1 MERFVF
7 VLAFSPILFFASWT
21 IASHLA
27 IMAGLSWDVLQPAFA
42 RASIPLCLLCIAVTS
57 RVSASCHRISNG
69 ETLTEYN
76 WPWKNLVIFA
86 LVLGILFAI
95 TQYKV
100 RWAIC
105 LLVLIIPI
113 VLDRSEPLSCKAQEC
128 TSGTPKQHWL
138 FLFILAALAIT
149 YTLISHRTD
158 ADDST
163 YLEIIRS
170 TLEHRSLPIFSFD
183 VSLGEMIPHFRFQ
196 IYRASTYELLAG
208 FLVNAT
214 GIDLLT
220 VYYLVLPSIN
230 ALLTVAIGW
239 VVARFFLSSQGA
251 ILATALLI
259 IILMAWGETHIAY
272 GNRLFVRL
280 FQGKGL
286 LIACTTPACVYAGLL
301 FSQQPRM
308 GTWVLLLASV
318 VAGIGVSSSGLVASI
333 VAAWIG
339 LLAGCANLGTDAL
352 KKLLVGGLVSLYP
365 LILGWYLISGSVS
378 ITGTGT
384 YLPVEASLGA
394 GARPDIAL
402 GILCYGALFQYF
414 RLPRQFLVLCLVT
427 LLFTMNP
434 FLSEILSRFTSRNMS
449 WRIMWAAPLPILMAI
464 SLASGLETFSI
475 SNFRKSMSSLLA
487 LGLLVVFLTSG
498 QWTMSPANNNRIDVP
513 QAKVE
518 NYFYIA
524 GDITA
529 IIESNVENP
538 MILATDEIARWI
550 PMHKKKSFLVMPG
563 HVYPVLLKFV
573 IGQEEFSER
582 MQLFSFIN
590 SDFTNPSPEKII
602 PLMKKYKVNCIIVP
616 LAKNLMP
623 RIKDLF
629 SQTSDC
635 QAELLPPNVQG
646 YETILVRCF

>member
-21 IASHLA
+21 IACHFA
-27 IMAGLSWDVLQPAFA
+27 IITGLSWDVLQPAFA
-42 RASIPLCLLCIAVTS
+42 WAAIPLCVLCIAVTS
-57 RVSASCHRISNG
+57 RVSALCSSISNR
-69 ETLTEYN
+69 ETLNEYN
-76 WPWKNLVIFA
+76 RPWKNLVIFA
-86 LVLGILFAI
+86 LVLGILFTI

-113 VLDRSEPLSCKAQEC
+113 VLHRSKPLYCKPQEC
-128 TSGTPKQHWL
+128 ASGTLKQHWL

-183 VSLGEMIPHFRFQ
+183 VSLGEMIPHFRFPV
-196 IYRASTYELLAG
+196 YRASTYELLAG
-208 FLVNAT
+208 FLVSAT

-220 VYYLVLPSIN
+220 VYYFILPSIN
-230 ALLTVAIGW
+230 AFLTVAMGW
-239 VVARFFLSSQGA
+239 VVSRFFLSSQGA
-251 ILATALLI
+251 TLATALLI
-259 IILMAWGETHIAY
+259 IILMAWGETHIAF

-280 FQGKGL
+280 FQGKGM

-308 GTWVLLLASV
+308 GTWVLLFGSV
-318 VAGIGVSSSGLVASI
+318 VAGIGVSSSGLVVSI

-339 LLAGCANLGTDAL
+339 LLAGCANLGTDSL

-365 LILGWYLISGSVS
+365 VVLAWYLMSGSVTL
-378 ITGTGT
+378 TGTGT

-394 GARPDIAL
+394 GARPAIAL
-402 GILCYGALFQYF
+402 GILCYGALFQLY

-434 FLSEILSRFTSRNMS
+434 VLSEILASFTSRNMN
-449 WRIMWAAPLPILMAI
+449 WRIIWAAPLPILMAI
-464 SLASGLETFSI
+464 CLASGLETFSTDKL
-475 SNFRKSMSSLLA
+475 RKSLSPLIA
-487 LGLLVVFLTSG
+487 VGLLVVFLASG

-513 QAKVE
+513 RPKVE

-529 IIESNVENP
+529 IIESSVENP
-538 MILATDEIARWI
+538 IILATDEIARWI
-550 PMHKKKSFLVMPG
+550 PMHRKKSSLVMPG
-563 HVYPVLLKFV
+563 HVYPILLQFV

-582 MQLFSFIN
+582 MQLFALVN
-590 SDFTNPSPEKII
+590 SDFIGQSRDKII
-602 PLMKKYKVNCIIVP
+602 PLMKKYKVSCIVVP
-616 LAKNLMP
+616 AARKLTP
-623 RIKDLF
+623 RIQDLF

-635 QAELLPPNVQG
+635 QAELLPSNIQG
-646 YETILVRCF
+646 YDIFLVRCL